1 MKKIKQLFKWWFRHK
16 GIDLLFTTSKATTI
30 EIQKLQWIEEVLKCV
45 IAIACG
51 IFLFWAFDK
60 LGNFL
65 SSIEKL
71 NDYSFNT
78 EYLYS
83 MFSIPL
89 IFYAKNMLYA
99 FDSCFVKAQ
108 ISENCI
114 TVKRGFFFTKY
125 DKLYLRD
132 VNNIEYYRSLGGKLF
147 GYGQVDFYAIGG
159 ILNLPYVKDSEHNF
173 NIIKGIIKNIQNNQK

>member
-1 MKKIKQLFKWWFRHK
+1 MRP
-16 GIDLLFTTSKATTI
+16 
-30 EIQKLQWIEEVLKCV
+30 
-45 IAIACG
+45 AC
-51 IFLFWAFDK
+51 
-60 LGNFL
+60 
-65 SSIEKL
+65 
-71 NDYSFNT
+71 Y
-78 EYLYS
+78 
-83 MFSIPL
+83 FSIYS
-89 IFYAKNMLYA
+89 IYA

-114 TVKRGFFFTKY
+114 TVKRGFLFTKY